1 MRTQLLLTCTAYLII
16 IVKMNH
22 SEIAR
27 KLFNEGYSC
36 SQAVAGAF
44 AEKCQMSLKSMLKIS
59 IAFGGGFLH
68 SRDLC
73 GALSGA
79 GIVLGI
85 LFGDTDP
92 DGKIKFRN
100 RFEGIV
106 KAFSQLNGS
115 TNCRVLLDSL
125 QANISKISTTCDLT
139 ENEREKRP
147 CLKYVLDCVTL
158 IEEFQ
163 KCKCE

>member
-1 MRTQLLLTCTAYLII
+1 
-16 IVKMNH
+16 MNH

-27 KLFNEGYSC
+27 NLFNEGYSC

-44 AEKCQMSLKSMLKIS
+44 AQECQMSLESMLKIS

-85 LFGDTDP
+85 LFGETDP
-92 DGKIKFRN
+92 DGKVKFRH
-100 RFEGIV
+100 RFEGILS
-106 KAFSQLNGS
+106 AFSQLNGS
-115 TNCRVLLDSL
+115 VNCKELLDSL
-125 QANISKISTTCDLT
+125 QENISKAAIGYLSD
-139 ENEREKRP
+139 NEREKRP
-147 CLKYVLDCVTL
+147 CLKYVLDCVKFV
-158 IEEFQ
+158 EEFS
-163 KCKCE
+163 KM